1 MDGNGVAG
9 IYCRLSLA
17 RMKDVHGRTIIDT
30 TKVEDQERIG
40 RQLCAARNWLLAQ
53 GTGYPEPNGVFV
65 DNDTSAWQKNRSR
78 PGWDKMLS
86 AVNAG
91 HLTRLAIYHGD
102 RLVRQPWDLEVLLN
116 LADQRG
122 VIIASG
128 VGDYQLDIPS
138 DRFVLRILTASAC
151 MASDDTS
158 RRKKTGFA
166 RMALKGVAPVP
177 GGQGGRGFGYEHD
190 GRTPHPAEAEAVRQA
205 ARRILAGETLAAI
218 CRDLAA
224 AGITSTTG
232 RPLTYGTLKRI
243 LLNPRTAGLLRDGSA
258 GSWEP
263 LIGPAAQQMLRS
275 AFITRPGESGKI
287 KYLLSGIATCGIC
300 GAKAQ
305 SILNGGKLAYGC
317 VPPGC
322 TRIRRNMAHL
332 DTYVTARLLVL
343 LNSDEVAVA
352 LPETGEDTAL
362 AVEIAGLVKRRQE
375 ALDVLDSLI
384 DHPGATAAALSR
396 SVDQFSQRIAL
407 LRAQSGGPER
417 RLLATH
423 AGITAQEFRSLPITM
438 RRSLVAAAYN
448 ITIKPASRRGSP
460 GFYPEDVDVRRREP

>member
-1 MDGNGVAG
+1 MVVRMSGTGVAG
-9 IYCRLSLA
+9 IYCRLSVA
-17 RMKDVHGRTIIDT
+17 RYGDT
-30 TKVEDQERIG
+30 TKVEDQERIC
-40 RQLCAARNWLLAQ
+40 RALAASRGWAVPP
-53 GTGYPEPNGVFV
+53 GYVFT
-65 DNDTSAWQKNRSR
+65 DNNRSAWQRDRKR
-78 PGWDKMLS
+78 PEWDRMVAEIKAGRLRRL
-86 AVNAG
+86 VN
-91 HLTRLAIYHGD
+91 YHGD
-102 RLVRQPWDLEVLLN
+102 RLIRQPWDLEMLLN
-116 LADQRG
+116 FADSLG
-122 VIIASG
+122 VVIVSP
-128 VGDYQLDIPS
+128 VGEYQLDVAH
-138 DRFVLRILTASAC
+138 DRFVLRILTAKAC
-151 MASDDTS
+151 LESDDIS
-158 RRKKTGFA
+158 RRKKAGFA
-166 RMALKGVAPVP
+166 RMALKGVAPMP
-177 GGQGGRGFGYEHD
+177 AGQGGRGFGYEAD
-190 GRTPHPAEAEAVRQA
+190 GRTPHSVEAEVVKQA

-263 LIGPAAQQMLRS
+263 LIDPAAQQMLRS

-332 DTYVTARLLVL
+332 DGYITARLLAL
-343 LNSDEVAVA
+343 LNSDEARQA
-352 LPETGEDTAL
+352 LPGQSGDGAL
-362 AVEIAGLVKRRQE
+362 AMEIAALERQRGQILE
-375 ALDVLDSLI
+375 VMASLQGKSTDGVMALGSSLLRF
-384 DHPGATAAALSR
+384 D
-396 SVDQFSQRIAL
+396 QRIAL
-407 LRAQSGGPER
+407 LRAQTAGPGQQ
-417 RLLATH
+417 LLAAH

-438 RRSLVAAAYN
+438 RRSLVAAAYT